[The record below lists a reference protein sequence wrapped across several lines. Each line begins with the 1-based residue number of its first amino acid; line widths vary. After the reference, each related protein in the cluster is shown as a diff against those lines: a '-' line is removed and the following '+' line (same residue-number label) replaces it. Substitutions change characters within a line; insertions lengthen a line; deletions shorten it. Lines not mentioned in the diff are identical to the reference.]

1 LLVRSN
7 LVEPQKQ
14 NHQHRYRRRQREA
27 PMKLW
32 HLDIRGGV
40 FLADGRE
47 AKSSVIAWEAEVFE
61 VQRLTTGRSSDT
73 A

>member
-1 LLVRSN
+1 
-7 LVEPQKQ
+7 
-14 NHQHRYRRRQREA
+14 
-27 PMKLW
+27 MKLW